1 MMVSWPQTPP
11 LGEFLPDPG
20 PWSPGEDLHKEAR
33 RERRESRSRPGKW
46 PNPVPGN
53 QITPINHCQ
62 KPHVNRLCNV
72 GEKIKGAIGWLH
84 SQGVG
89 VVIKLQPGGEGR
101 GGRVFSHHKS
111 FQLKSDEIRSLCIC
125 SAPIGFHGVGLAPGG
140 RPLGAARLPTHALP
154 RMTACV
160 REREN
165 DSREDASP

>member
-1 MMVSWPQTPP
+1 MVSWPQTPP

-89 VVIKLQPGGEGR
+89 VVIKLQPGGAR
-101 GGRVFSHHKS
+101 GSFPITKVSNSKVMRSGLFAFVLPPSVF
-111 FQLKSDEIRSLCIC
+111 
-125 SAPIGFHGVGLAPGG
+125 
-140 RPLGAARLPTHALP
+140 
-154 RMTACV
+154 TAWV
-160 REREN
+160 
-165 DSREDASP
+165 